1 MLCILTHLSPPLE
14 MATRDTVKDLAV
26 YVIGISGKC
35 FKDYIGCGKSCLCRQ
50 YMYNEYVEESYSTL
64 LQSEFDGCVINQQHV
79 IYWGKKEETYK
90 EMTKGKCS
98 FVAKVNFE
106 VFEHTIFYQDGT
118 NKLFGGHENYENRV
132 FTHLKSYL
140 GKYAFK
146 SRDDILNPEEYG
158 SKKFSYSHI
167 VPVAY
172 LFVVDVSRSC
182 CVFEEQMQLMS
193 QLVKAIHKKKQSCVV
208 VASKFD
214 AQSSESVERLESLA
228 SKLKVPVIQ
237 CSAKYNTNV
246 DAAFK
251 YLATKALSLK
261 KLSVNI
267 LTHSKAAVKKR
278 KATPIK

>member
-1 MLCILTHLSPPLE
+1 
-14 MATRDTVKDLAV
+14 MAARGTAKDLAV
-26 YVIGISGKC
+26 YVIGLSGNCSKN
-35 FKDYIGCGKSCLCRQ
+35 YIGCGKSCLCRQ
-50 YMYNEYVEESYSTL
+50 HVYNEYVEQSYSTL

-90 EMTKGKCS
+90 EMTKGQCS
-98 FVAKVNFE
+98 FEAKVNFE

-118 NKLFGGHENYENRV
+118 NQPFHGYEKYENRV

-146 SRDDILNPEEYG
+146 SRDEVLNPEDYG

-172 LFVVDVSRSC
+172 LYVVDVSQSC

-193 QLVKAIHKKKQSCVV
+193 TLVKSIHKKKQSCVV

-214 AQSSESVERLESLA
+214 TQCRENVERLESLA
-228 SKLKVPVIQ
+228 SKLKVHVIQ

-246 DAAFK
+246 DTAFK
-251 YLATKALSLK
+251 YLAMKALSLK
-261 KLSVNI
+261 KLSVNV
-267 LTHSKAAVKKR
+267 LTHTEVTVQKR
-278 KATPIK
+278 VLTPKM